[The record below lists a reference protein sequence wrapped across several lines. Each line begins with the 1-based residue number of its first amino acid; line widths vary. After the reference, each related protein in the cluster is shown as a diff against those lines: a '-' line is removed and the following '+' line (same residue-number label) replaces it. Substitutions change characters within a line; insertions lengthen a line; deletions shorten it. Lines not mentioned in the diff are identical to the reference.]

1 VRKDRRL
8 TKEQLAPF
16 MLELGHVEPRPPGAG
31 GESVRPLPEVASPP
45 LHFPTLFGND
55 NPVEVEVGFGKG
67 LFLVSSGE
75 ANPHVNYFG
84 IEWIRK
90 YQLYATTRAAV
101 RNLTNVRT
109 CCADA
114 KLVLRDHI
122 PAGSVRT
129 VHVFF
134 PDPWWKNRHKK
145 RLLFTPDF
153 AESVLRVLQPGGV
166 LHFVTDVADYF
177 EWVTGTLTGIPQ
189 FQLLPPPAENSPQH
203 DMDYLTNFERKFRK
217 EGRPIYRSRY
227 SKSCEGA
234 SSK

>member
-1 VRKDRRL
+1 MRKDRRL
-8 TKEQLAPF
+8 TKDQLAPF
-16 MLELGHVEPRPPGAG
+16 MVELGGVSREA
-31 GESVRPLPEVASPP
+31 ETSASDPDAIVSASRLTEIHWP
-45 LHFPTLFGND
+45 ALFGNT

-90 YQLYATTRAAV
+90 YQFYATTRAAV
-101 RNLTNVRT
+101 RNLPNVKT

-114 KLVLRDHI
+114 KMVLRDHM
-122 PAGSVRT
+122 PAASVRT

-134 PDPWWKNRHKK
+134 PDPWWKTRHKK
-145 RLLFTPDF
+145 RLLMTPDF
-153 AESVLRVLQPGGV
+153 AASVLTVLQPGGV

-177 EWVTGTLTGIPQ
+177 AMVTELLAGVPE
-189 FQLLPPPAENSPQH
+189 FALLPPPAENAPQH

-227 SKSCEGA
+227 AKGERPA
-234 SSK
+234 

>member
-1 VRKDRRL
+1 MVELVPVSREPTASASDRL
-8 TKEQLAPF
+8 TVLDWP
-16 MLELGHVEPRPPGAG
+16 
-31 GESVRPLPEVASPP
+31 S
-45 LHFPTLFGND
+45 LFGNA
-55 NPVEVEVGFGKG
+55 NPVEIEVGFGKG

-101 RNLTNVRT
+101 RNLTNVKT

-114 KLVLRDHI
+114 KAVLRDLI

-153 AESVLRVLQPGGV
+153 AASVLKVLQPGGV

-177 EWVTGTLTGIPQ
+177 EWVTGTLAAIPQ
-189 FQLLPPPAENSPQH
+189 FELLPPPAESAPQH

-227 SKSCEGA
+227 IKR
-234 SSK
+234 

>member
-16 MLELGHVEPRPPGAG
+16 MVELAPVSREAPPSAPDSGALG
-31 GESVRPLPEVASPP
+31 GASRLTT
-45 LHFPTLFGND
+45 LHWPTLFGNTH
-55 NPVEVEVGFGKG
+55 PVEVEVGFGKG

-75 ANPHVNYFG
+75 AHPHVNYFG

-101 RNLTNVRT
+101 RNLTNVKT

-114 KLVLRDHI
+114 KLVLRDLI
-122 PAGSVRT
+122 PAGSVQT

-153 AESVLRVLQPGGV
+153 AESVLKVLQPGGV

-177 EWVTGTLTGIPQ
+177 EWVTGTLSGIPE
-189 FQLLPPPAENSPQH
+189 FQLLPPPAENAPQH

-227 SKSCEGA
+227 QKA
-234 SSK
+234 SGTQP